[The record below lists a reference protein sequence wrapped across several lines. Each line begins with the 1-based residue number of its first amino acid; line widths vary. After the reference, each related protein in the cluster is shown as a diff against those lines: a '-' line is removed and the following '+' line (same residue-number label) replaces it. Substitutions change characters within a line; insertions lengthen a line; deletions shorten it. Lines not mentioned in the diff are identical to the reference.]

1 MKQKYGL
8 KLFVAVIAA
17 VLLISVS
24 VRADEKD
31 KTIEFRVKNSYMFK
45 KYLKDDNI
53 ATQSKNGV
61 VTLKGNIKEESHKIL
76 AQETVANIPG
86 VKKVDNQLVFTGK
99 RLAENSDECLIMKVK
114 IALLFHR
121 SVNAS
126 KAVVE
131 VKDRVVTLKGEAVS
145 RAQKNITGEYAKD
158 VIGVKDVKNEIQVV
172 KSVNIADQNIGEQI
186 DDASVTAQ
194 ITAAL
199 LSHRSTITIYAI
211 VSTNNGAVTLSG
223 TVKNNEE
230 KSLVGRLAEDI
241 NGVKSVLNNMT
252 ISDKPEI
259 HKSDMEYNACGNE
272 TTDKNSCNI
281 K

>member
-1 MKQKYGL
+1 VKQKYGL